1 MVAKQFRVRRGS
13 TMSKFHFSRRGFV
26 QMTLGSALSGFW
38 SALGVQISKASSRRN
53 TNPGNRTRLR
63 DLGITIGR
71 LPTGL
76 HNAITDV
83 EGVRVGHTTNISGSG
98 RLIVGEGPV
107 RTGVTAIL
115 PRSGNVYREKLPVG
129 GFILN
134 GNGELTGLLNTL
146 NGGLLETPIFLTG
159 TANVGIV
166 YDAALTYLLQEHPE
180 IGVTERVPVPVVG
193 ECWDS
198 LGDIQGRHLSED
210 DVLRAIASAADGPVE
225 EGAVGGGTGMRSYGF
240 KSGIGTSSRRIP
252 ANRGG
257 YTVGVLVNANHG
269 SRHLLRVDGVPVGE
283 ELLRYPEDEVEKS
296 KSIIIVAATDA
307 PLLPIQLNRLCKRLA
322 MGLAKTGSVSTHGS
336 GDVFIA
342 FSTVPCSSDENV
354 SWTGD
359 NVVSSLWEA
368 ASEATE
374 EAILNALTAAP
385 TMDGANGSIRHSLPL
400 DRLTEIMKK
409 YNRL

>member
-1 MVAKQFRVRRGS
+1 VR
-13 TMSKFHFSRRGFV
+13 
-26 QMTLGSALSGFW
+26 
-38 SALGVQISKASSRRN
+38 
-53 TNPGNRTRLR
+53 
-63 DLGITIGR
+63 
-71 LPTGL
+71 
-76 HNAITDV
+76 
-83 EGVRVGHTTNISGSG
+83 GVRVGHKTNISGSG
-98 RLIVGEGPV
+98 KLVVGTGPV
-107 RTGVTAIL
+107 RTGVTVIL
-115 PRSGNVYREKLPVG
+115 PSSGNVYKEKLPVG
-129 GFILN
+129 AFILN
-134 GNGELTGLLNTL
+134 GNGELTGLVNLL

-166 YDAALTYLLQEHPE
+166 YDAALTHLLRENPE
-180 IGVTERVPVPVVG
+180 IGVTGRVPVPVVG

-210 DVLRAIASAADGPVE
+210 DVLGAIAGATDGPVE

-240 KSGIGTSSRRIP
+240 KSGIGTSSRMIP

-269 SRHLLRVDGVPVGE
+269 SRHLLRVDGVRVGE
-283 ELLRYPEDEVEKS
+283 ELLRYPEDEPEKS

-322 MGLAKTGSVSTHGS
+322 LGLAKTGSVSTHGS
-336 GDVFIA
+336 GDLFLA
-342 FSTVPCSSDENV
+342 FSTVPRDEKSDV
-354 SWTGD
+354 LWTGE

-374 EAILNALTAAP
+374 EAILNALTASP
-385 TMDGANGSIRHSLPL
+385 TMDGADGSIRYGLPL

-409 YNRL
+409 HNRL

>member
-1 MVAKQFRVRRGS
+1 MTFGS
-13 TMSKFHFSRRGFV
+13 VFSGLWAAFGLRNSDAR
-26 QMTLGSALSGFW
+26 SSGNP
-38 SALGVQISKASSRRN
+38 SSGARA
-53 TNPGNRTRLR
+53 RLR
-63 DLGITIGR
+63 DLGIRIGR
-71 LPTGL
+71 LPTGP

-83 EGVRVGHTTNISGSG
+83 RGVRVGHKTNISGSG
-98 RLIVGEGPV
+98 KLVVGTGPV
-107 RTGVTAIL
+107 RTGVTVIL
-115 PRSGNVYREKLPVG
+115 PSSGNVYKEKLPVG
-129 GFILN
+129 AFILN
-134 GNGELTGLLNTL
+134 GNGELTGLVNLL

-166 YDAALTYLLQEHPE
+166 YDAALTHLLRENPE
-180 IGVTERVPVPVVG
+180 IGVTGRVPVPVVG

-210 DVLRAIASAADGPVE
+210 DVLGAIAGATDGPVE

-240 KSGIGTSSRRIP
+240 KSGIGTSSRMIP

-269 SRHLLRVDGVPVGE
+269 SRHLLRVDGVRVGE
-283 ELLRYPEDEVEKS
+283 ELLRYPEDEPEKS

-322 MGLAKTGSVSTHGS
+322 LGLAKTGSVSTHGS
-336 GDVFIA
+336 GDLFLA
-342 FSTVPCSSDENV
+342 FSTVPRDEKSDV
-354 SWTGD
+354 LWTGE

-374 EAILNALTAAP
+374 EAILNALTASP
-385 TMDGANGSIRHSLPL
+385 TMDGADGSIRYGLPL

-409 YNRL
+409 HNRL

>member
-1 MVAKQFRVRRGS
+1 MTFGS
-13 TMSKFHFSRRGFV
+13 VFSGLWAAFGLRNSDAR
-26 QMTLGSALSGFW
+26 SSGDPN
-38 SALGVQISKASSRRN
+38 SGARA
-53 TNPGNRTRLR
+53 RLR
-63 DLGITIGR
+63 DLGIRIGR
-71 LPTGL
+71 LPTGP

-83 EGVRVGHTTNISGSG
+83 RGVRVGHKTNISGSG
-98 RLIVGEGPV
+98 KLVVGTGPV
-107 RTGVTAIL
+107 RTGVTVIL
-115 PRSGNVYREKLPVG
+115 PSSGNVYKEKLPVG
-129 GFILN
+129 AFILN
-134 GNGELTGLLNTL
+134 GNGELTGLVNLL
-146 NGGLLETPIFLTG
+146 NGGLLETPIYLTG

-166 YDAALTYLLQEHPE
+166 YDAALTHLLRENPE
-180 IGVTERVPVPVVG
+180 IGVTGRVPVPVVG

-210 DVLRAIASAADGPVE
+210 DVLGAIAGATDGPVE

-240 KSGIGTSSRRIP
+240 KSGIGTSSRMIP

-269 SRHLLRVDGVPVGE
+269 SRHLLRVDGVRVGE
-283 ELLRYPEDEVEKS
+283 ELLRYPEDEPEKS

-322 MGLAKTGSVSTHGS
+322 LGLAKTGSVSTHGS
-336 GDVFIA
+336 GDLFLA
-342 FSTVPCSSDENV
+342 FSTVPRDEKSDV
-354 SWTGD
+354 LWTGE

-374 EAILNALTAAP
+374 EAILNALTASP
-385 TMDGANGSIRHSLPL
+385 TMDGADGSIRYGLPL

-409 YNRL
+409 HNRL